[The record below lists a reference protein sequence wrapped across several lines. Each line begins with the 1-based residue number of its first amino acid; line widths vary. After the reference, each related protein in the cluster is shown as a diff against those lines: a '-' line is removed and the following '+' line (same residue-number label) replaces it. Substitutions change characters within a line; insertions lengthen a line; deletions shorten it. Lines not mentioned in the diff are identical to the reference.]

1 LKLNS
6 SSPGV
11 FKYYPILE
19 KMEIAE
25 KQQKFVCTAC
35 DFGCSK
41 QSDFDR
47 HLATR
52 KHVHGKSWKSKK
64 SLITPQHVCSCLREF
79 KTISGLWKHKKKCVF
94 THPLKTPD
102 ENGEINNQTNQI
114 IMDIMKQNND
124 FQKLLLDQNKQMVE
138 MFTQKM
144 VIQNNTNYN
153 NIVNNNNKFN
163 LNVFLNEK
171 CKDALNITDFVNSL
185 QISFT
190 DLENVGQMGFVEGIS
205 QIFVKGLKELDVCK
219 RPIHCSDLKRE
230 TMYVKED
237 NVWGNERPVL
247 IEAIKKIADK
257 NIKTIPMWKKEN
269 PECRDSESKKSDQYL
284 KIMGESLGACDKEKD
299 LMNYNKIIKRVAKE
313 VTIK

>member
-1 LKLNS
+1 
-6 SSPGV
+6 
-11 FKYYPILE
+11 
-19 KMEIAE
+19 
-25 KQQKFVCTAC
+25 
-35 DFGCSK
+35 
-41 QSDFDR
+41 
-47 HLATR
+47 
-52 KHVHGKSWKSKK
+52 
-64 SLITPQHVCSCLREF
+64 
-79 KTISGLWKHKKKCVF
+79 LWKHKKKCGF

-102 ENGEINNQTNQI
+102 DNGDPNMPTQQI
-114 IMDIMKQNND
+114 FMELMKQNHE
-124 FQKLLLDQNKQMVE
+124 FQKLMLEQNKQMVE

-144 VIQNNTNYN
+144 VIQNNTHYNN

-163 LNVFLNEK
+163 LNVFLNET

-185 QISFT
+185 QITFS
-190 DLENVGQMGFVEGIS
+190 DLENVGNVGFVEGIS

-219 RPIHCSDLKRE
+219 RPIHCSDIKRE
-230 TMYVKED
+230 TMHVKED

-257 NIKTIPMWKKEN
+257 NIKTIPMWKQEN
-269 PECRDSESKKSDQYL
+269 PECRNSESKKSDQYL

>member
-1 LKLNS
+1 MET
-6 SSPGV
+6 
-11 FKYYPILE
+11 E
-19 KMEIAE
+19 KTP
-25 KQQKFVCTAC
+25 KKFVCLAC

-47 HLATR
+47 HISTV
-52 KHVHGKSWKSKK
+52 KHNTSLHGNCKKKKKTPVHICACMKY
-64 SLITPQHVCSCLREF
+64 F
-79 KTISGLWKHKKKCVF
+79 KTISGLWKHRKKCNF
-94 THPLKTPD
+94 TLQKAHDDT
-102 ENGEINNQTNQI
+102 
-114 IMDIMKQNND
+114 MKAIAD
-124 FQKLLLDQNKQMVE
+124 KSDQNKTIIDIVKKNQEFQKMLMEQNKQIME
-138 MFTQKM
+138 MFGEKTI
-144 VIQNNTNYN
+144 IQNNTHYNN
-153 NIVNNNNKFN
+153 NIVNNNKFN
-163 LNVFLNEK
+163 LNVFLNET

-185 QISFT
+185 QITFS
-190 DLENVGQMGFVEGIS
+190 DLENVGHVGFVEGIS

-230 TMYVKED
+230 TMHVKED

-257 NIKTIPMWKKEN
+257 NIKTIPMWKQEN
-269 PECRDSESKKSDQYL
+269 PECRNSESKKSDQYL